1 MSWEIERRFLV
12 RVSPDGWEALGPGRP
27 LRQGYVVAGPRT
39 VRIRVGEERGPVLT
53 CKSGSGVRRREVE
66 QTVTEEMAAALFEV
80 AGGRVIE
87 KVRHRSGA
95 WEVDRF
101 TGPLTGL
108 ALLEIELDDPDALLP
123 EWPDAVSV
131 LREVTTDNRFTSSG
145 LASLTE
151 EKQERWVN
159 DVYREAEG

>member
-12 RVSPDGWEALGPGRP
+12 RVAPGGWAALGPGRT

-39 VRIRVGEERGPVLT
+39 VRIRIGEERGPVLT

-66 QTVTEEMAAALFEV
+66 QTVTEEMAEMLFEV

-87 KVRHRSGA
+87 KIRHCSGP

-101 TGPLTGL
+101 MGGL
-108 ALLEIELDDPDALLP
+108 EGLGLLEIELDEPDASLP
-123 EWPDAVSV
+123 QWPPGVSV

-151 EKQERWVN
+151 GEQEQWVN
-159 DVYREAEG
+159 DVYAEMEE

>member
-12 RVSPDGWEALGPGRP
+12 RVAPGAWEALGDGRP

-66 QTVTEEMAAALFEV
+66 QSVTEEMAEALFQV
-80 AGGRVIE
+80 AGARVIE
-87 KVRHRSGA
+87 KVRHRSGS

-101 TGPLTGL
+101 AGPLTGL
-108 ALLEIELDDPDALLP
+108 ALLEIELDAPDAPLP
-123 EWPDAVSV
+123 EWPDGVSV
-131 LREVTTDNRFTSSG
+131 LREVTDDNRFTSSG
-145 LASLTE
+145 LASLTKE
-151 EKQERWVN
+151 EQEEWVN
-159 DVYREAEG
+159 DVYAEAGG

>member
-12 RVSPDGWEALGPGRP
+12 RVPADGWAALGPGRP

-66 QTVTEEMAAALFEV
+66 QTVTEEIATALFEV
-80 AGGRVIE
+80 AGSRVIE
-87 KVRHRSGA
+87 KVRHRSGP

-101 TGPLTGL
+101 EGPLTGL
-108 ALLEIELDDPDALLP
+108 VLLEIELETTDAPLP
-123 EWPDAVSV
+123 EWPAGVSV
-131 LREVTTDNRFTSSG
+131 LREVTEDNQFTSSG
-145 LASLTE
+145 LASLTSE
-151 EKQERWVN
+151 EQERWVN
-159 DVYREAEG
+159 DVYAEVEG

>member
-12 RVSPDGWEALGPGRP
+12 RVAPGGWETLGPGRP

-39 VRIRVGEERGPVLT
+39 VRIRIGEERGPVLT

-66 QTVTEEMAAALFEV
+66 QTVTEDMAAMLFEV
-80 AGGRVIE
+80 SGGRVIE
-87 KVRHRSGA
+87 KVRHRSGP

-101 TGPLTGL
+101 TGGL
-108 ALLEIELDDPDALLP
+108 EGLSLLEIELEDPEAPLP
-123 EWPDAVSV
+123 EWPPAVEV
-131 LREVTTDNRFTSSG
+131 LREVTTHNRFTSSG

-151 EKQERWVN
+151 EEQEQWVN
-159 DVYREAEG
+159 DVYAETEG